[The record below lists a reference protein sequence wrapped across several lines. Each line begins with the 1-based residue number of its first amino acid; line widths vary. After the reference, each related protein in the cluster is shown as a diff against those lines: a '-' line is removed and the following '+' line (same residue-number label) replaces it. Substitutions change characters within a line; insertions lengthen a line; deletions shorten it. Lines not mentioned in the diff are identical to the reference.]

1 MSIFGI
7 FNTLRA
13 FSVSDDINR
22 FFQKKHIVEHFNLAK
37 FLIKLLRKVSS
48 HNLA

>member
-7 FNTLRA
+7 YSALRA
-13 FSVSDDINR
+13 FSVLDDINR
-22 FFQKKHIVEHFNLAK
+22 FFQKKHIVEHFNLAE
-37 FLIKLLRKVSS
+37 FLIKVLRKVSS